1 MATSNKKGTGKAQ
14 EAKTL
19 DKIVDAAFEKAKET
33 KWCKLSL
40 YEIAQAADLSLSE
53 VCAHVSSKS
62 DILAAYGRRLDS
74 KVLKNVGEPDPAV
87 PAKDRL
93 FDVVMERFE
102 LMNKDRGA
110 LISIIKSIDP
120 DPFEVLGNTL
130 RLRNTVVVMLEGA
143 GLKTT
148 GISGK
153 LRQKGLC
160 AIYLL
165 TLREWMKDDSPDL
178 SSTMVTLDKY
188 LKRAEQAAGTLGLGK
203 NEDSVVY

>member
-1 MATSNKKGTGKAQ
+1 MTTNNKKGTAGTDS
-14 EAKTL
+14 AKSL
-19 DKIVDAAFEKAKET
+19 DKIIDAAFQRATET

-40 YEIAQAADLSLSE
+40 YEIAEAADLSLSE
-53 VCAHVSSKS
+53 LCAHVSSKS
-62 DILAAYGRRLDS
+62 DILAAYGRRVDS
-74 KVLKNVGEPDPAV
+74 QVLKNVGEPDPAV
-87 PAKDRL
+87 PAKDRI

-102 LMNKDRGA
+102 LMNKDREA
-110 LISIIKSIDP
+110 LIGIIKSIDP
-120 DPFEVLGNTL
+120 DPFEVLGNAL
-130 RLRNTVVVMLEGA
+130 RLRNTITVMLEGA

-148 GISGK
+148 GFSGK
-153 LRQKGLC
+153 FRQKGLG

-203 NEDSVVY
+203 NEEAVIN